1 MKIRHALALLAVAV
15 ISMLATAQP
24 ANSGLTA
31 AEQLQLL
38 KTNRELLEDLLDQ
51 GTRVSEAHTPLD
63 RAAECQRSTDRLA
76 REFRTAIDR
85 GDGDRACEIGDHVEK
100 IVVEGFV
107 PNLETAR
114 RDSNPGSP
122 DYERAKA
129 MHRQA
134 TQNLDALHG
143 TLPTDG
149 LLTKSKR
156 FQQLRE
162 KLAGLPA
169 KLGKPE

>member
-1 MKIRHALALLAVAV
+1 MKIRHALALLAIAC

-24 ANSGLTA
+24 TNSVLSA
-31 AEQLQLL
+31 DEQLKLL
-38 KTNRELLEDLLDQ
+38 KMNRELLEDLLEQ
-51 GTRVSEAHTPLD
+51 GTRVSEANTPLD

-76 REFRTAIDR
+76 REFRTAIER

-100 IVVEGFV
+100 IVAEGFV
-107 PNLETAR
+107 PNLEAAR

-122 DYERAKA
+122 DYERVKA

-134 TQNLDALHG
+134 TQSLDALHG

-149 LLTKSKR
+149 QLTKSKR

-162 KLAGLPA
+162 KLADLPT